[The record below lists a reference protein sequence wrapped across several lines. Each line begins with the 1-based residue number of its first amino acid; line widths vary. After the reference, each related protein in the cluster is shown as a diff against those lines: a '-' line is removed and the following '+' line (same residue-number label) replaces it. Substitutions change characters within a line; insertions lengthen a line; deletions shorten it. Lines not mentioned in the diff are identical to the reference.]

1 MIKPGIKTLCLS
13 TWLICNMASFSAL
26 AISRQELDEKPLRN
40 ITSTVQRVLK
50 KNWKVERAVVSDNEG
65 YKCYLIKIVD
75 PTKTFVEERA
85 GKSGTRE
92 KISYNPSYTLFFVPL
107 SHNPPAVE
115 IREALKRARNS
126 PRQVPVSDFYGA
138 SDTHVLLYEQSDQ
151 TNWRGGLKVIA
162 DAFQIAEDLQDD
174 RQ

>member
-1 MIKPGIKTLCLS
+1 MIKPGIKKLSLS
-13 TWLICNMASFSAL
+13 TWLICILANSSTP
-26 AISRQELDEKPLRN
+26 AISRQDLDEKPLRN

-50 KNWKVERAVVSDNEG
+50 KNWKVERAVVSDSEG
-65 YKCYLIKIVD
+65 YKGYLIKVVD

-107 SHNPPAVE
+107 SNNPPANE
-115 IREALKRARNS
+115 IREEIKRARNS
-126 PRQVPVSDFYGA
+126 PRQVPVFDFYGSSA
-138 SDTHVLLYEQSDQ
+138 TYVLLYEQSDQ
-151 TNWRGGLKVIA
+151 TNWRSGLKVIA
-162 DAFQIAEDLQDD
+162 DAFQIAEDPPDD